1 MRVMVVSNI
10 FPPHVRGGYELG
22 LLEVARTFARAGH
35 EVEVVTSRAIGTL
48 KKVAAPTDLPV
59 REVFAPVLAYEADL
73 SARLEGARAW
83 QEHRTDALGGIDAA
97 SVIALDLE
105 IRRFRPDRIW
115 IGNPL
120 GVGPVSLLETAL
132 GAGVPVIV
140 HLMDDID
147 RYLRGYGRPL
157 HWLARVARLKRSL
170 TAVSCSTLVRELN
183 SVVGEYGTH
192 VVVPNGFDF
201 GSVASPTRPGSHD
214 GPLRLVYFGQIE
226 PMKGIPQLVAG
237 VAQWS
242 RDPQAPAFTLDLIG
256 PAAASYAD
264 DLSRDLHARG
274 LADCVRL
281 IGRVEKAELLRRLPS
296 YDAAT
301 LLLKAEEPFGY
312 AWLEAAASGLPVV
325 VTNGHAVAELF
336 PGEYPLFVTDRDDP
350 VAVAEALRWCA
361 RHRGTL
367 PALGASLGRHLE
379 RRCDTTTVVTP
390 RYLQVLETATA
401 PAVAA
406 DVESLLASL
415 LTCHTAALAANEWGA
430 R

>member
-22 LLEVARTFARAGH
+22 LLEVARAFLRAGH
-35 EVEVVTSRAIGTL
+35 EVEVVTSRSIGTL
-48 KKVAAPTDLPV
+48 KKVAAPTDLTV
-59 REVFAPVLAYEADL
+59 REVFAPVFAYEADL
-73 SARLEGARAW
+73 SARLDGARAW
-83 QEHRTDALGGIDAA
+83 QEHRTDALGGFDAA
-97 SVIALDLE
+97 NVVALDLE

-132 GAGVPVIV
+132 SAGVPVVV
-140 HLMDDID
+140 HLMDDLD
-147 RYLRGYGRPL
+147 RYFLGYGRPL
-157 HWLARVARLKRSL
+157 HWLPRVARLKRGL

-192 VVVPNGFDF
+192 AVVPNGFDF
-201 GSVASPTRPGSHD
+201 GSITGRARPGVHD

-226 PMKGIPQLVAG
+226 PMKGIAQLIDG
-237 VAQWS
+237 VAEWS
-242 RDPQAPAFTLDLIG
+242 RDTPAPAFTLDLIG

-264 DLSRDLHARG
+264 DVSRDLQARG
-274 LADCVRL
+274 LADRVRL
-281 IGRVEKAELLRRLPS
+281 VGRLEKTDLLRRLPS

-312 AWLEAAASGLPVV
+312 AWLEAAAAGLPVV
-325 VTNGHAVAELF
+325 VTKGRAVAELF
-336 PGEYPLFVTDRDDP
+336 PGQYPLFVADRDDP
-350 VAVAEALRWCA
+350 SAVAAALRWCA
-361 RHRGTL
+361 RQRASL
-367 PALGASLGRHLE
+367 PTLGASLGRHLE
-379 RRCDTTTVVTP
+379 RRCDATTVVTP
-390 RYLQVLETATA
+390 RYLQILEAATA
-401 PAVAA
+401 PAVAT

-415 LTCHTAALAANEWGA
+415 VTCHSAALAVNEWGA

>member
-22 LLEVARTFARAGH
+22 LLEVARAFVRAGH

-48 KKVAAPTDLPV
+48 KKVSAPADLTV
-59 REVFAPVLAYEADL
+59 REAFAPVFAYEADL

-83 QEHRTDALGGIDAA
+83 QEHRTDALGGVDAA
-97 SVIALDLE
+97 NAVALDLE

-132 GAGVPVIV
+132 AAGVPVIV

-147 RYLRGYGRPL
+147 RYLLGYGRPL
-157 HWLARVARLKRSL
+157 HWLPRVARLKQSL

-183 SVVGEYGTH
+183 SVVGDYGTH

-201 GSVASPTRPGSHD
+201 GSVATRARPGLHD

-226 PMKGIPQLVAG
+226 PMKGIGQLIDG
-237 VAQWS
+237 VAEWS

-264 DLSRDLHARG
+264 DLSRDVQARG
-274 LADCVRL
+274 LTDRVRL
-281 IGRVEKAELLRRLPS
+281 VGRVEKTDLLRRLPS
-296 YDAAT
+296 YDVAT
-301 LLLKAEEPFGY
+301 LLLKADEPFGY
-312 AWLEAAASGLPVV
+312 AWLEAAAAGLPVV
-325 VTNGHAVAELF
+325 VTNGRAVAELF
-336 PGEYPLFVTDRDDP
+336 PAQYPLFVADRDDP
-350 VAVAEALRWCA
+350 AAVAATLGWCA
-361 RHRGTL
+361 RQRASL
-367 PALGASLGRHLE
+367 PEIGASLGRHLE
-379 RRCDTTTVVTP
+379 RRCDATTVVTP
-390 RYLQVLETATA
+390 RYLQILETAAA
-401 PAVAA
+401 PAATT
-406 DVESLLASL
+406 DVESLLAAL
-415 LTCHTAALAANEWGA
+415 VTCHSAALAVNEWGA

>member
-1 MRVMVVSNI
+1 MRVMVISNI
-10 FPPHVRGGYELG
+10 FPPHARGGYELG
-22 LLEVARTFARAGH
+22 LLEVARAFMRAGH
-35 EVEVVTSRAIGTL
+35 DVEVVTSRAIGTL
-48 KKVAAPTDLPV
+48 RKVAAPTDLAV

-73 SARLEGARAW
+73 SARLDGARAW
-83 QEHRTDALGGIDAA
+83 HEHRTDALGGVDAA
-97 SVIALDLE
+97 NVVALDLE

-132 GAGVPVIV
+132 SAGVPAIV

-170 TAVSCSTLVRELN
+170 TAVSCSTLVREMN

-201 GSVASPTRPGSHD
+201 GSVTSHARPGRLD

-226 PMKGIPQLVAG
+226 PMKGIPQLVEG
-237 VAQWS
+237 VAEVL
-242 RDPQAPAFTLDLIG
+242 RGPDAPSFELDLVG
-256 PAAASYAD
+256 PAATSYAD
-264 DLSRDLHARG
+264 ELSRDLQTRG
-274 LADCVRL
+274 LADHVRL
-281 IGRVEKAELLRRLPS
+281 VGRVEKTELLRRLPS

-312 AWLEAAASGLPVV
+312 AWLEAAATGLPVV
-325 VTNGHAVAELF
+325 VTKGHAVAELF
-336 PGEYPLFVTDRDDP
+336 PGAYPLFVTDRDDP

-361 RHRGTL
+361 RHRDTL

-379 RRCDTTTVVTP
+379 RRCDTTSVVTP
-390 RYLQVLETATA
+390 RYLQVLETAAA
-401 PAVAA
+401 PPVTA
-406 DVESLLASL
+406 DVETLLASL